1 MAIAAKHLKHKLGAS
16 KILILDWDVHHGN
29 GTQQMTYD
37 DPCILYIS
45 LHRHD
50 NGNDDIN
57 YNCTKY
63 VFVWGVL

>member
-1 MAIAAKHLKHKLGAS
+1 MAIAAKHLKHKLGAN

-37 DPCILYIS
+37 DPCILYVS

-50 NGNDDIN
+50 NGGCSSFRQCSAASN
-57 YNCTKY
+57 Y
-63 VFVWGVL
+63 V